1 MSAYN
6 VILDNGLKGE
16 VDSIIYSTIYSTIF
30 DFIMI
35 GMMGYIYIFVYRYMD
50 KYFFDN
56 SDKQKYKSNTNIYKP
71 EYKYLQDYMDEL
83 KLDEM
88 PYDLGKRMKIY
99 EDYTEYY
106 VSHIDASTGFI
117 VRVDGRCFSNLLHT
131 LKNKEFE
138 ELKTPFIS
146 DFVLAMQ
153 RTTRDIV
160 KEFNAS
166 TGYTHSD
173 EISLYFKPL
182 NKEEDPEE
190 DIKEHQF
197 SGRVQKLQTLIAS
210 YATVRLIKH
219 LTEINKDK
227 FYNILDKVS
236 FDGRVLI
243 FPFGYEVCNY
253 FLWRS
258 KKDCFRNF
266 VSELCYYNFPKKS
279 LEKLNTD
286 ERVKK
291 LQNEKRIDINDYNIF
306 LRNGTFI
313 KREVESYTDDDKKIY
328 WRNNYVKFALPL
340 LKCNNDY
347 LELLECKNF
356 EEWEFQDIEF
366 ELSNE
371 C

>member
-1 MSAYN
+1 MSSYN
-6 VILDNGLKGE
+6 VILDNGLKGH
-16 VDSIIYSTIYSTIF
+16 VDTAVYSIIFNSILMGMLG
-30 DFIMI
+30 FILGNSFKSMN
-35 GMMGYIYIFVYRYMD
+35 
-50 KYFFDN
+50 KYLF
-56 SDKQKYKSNTNIYKP
+56 DKQYKQYESQKDDLISYKP

-83 KLDEM
+83 KENET
-88 PYDLGKRMKIY
+88 PSDLGERMKIY
-99 EDYTEYY
+99 EDYTEHY
-106 VSHIDASTGFI
+106 VSQIDAFTGFI
-117 VRVDGRCFSNLLHT
+117 IRVDGRCFSNLLHS
-131 LKNKEFE
+131 LKNKEFD

-153 RTTRDIV
+153 RTCRDLV

-182 NKEEDPEE
+182 NKEQDPEE
-190 DIKEHQF
+190 DVKEHQF
-197 SGRVQKLQTLIAS
+197 SGRIQKLQTLVAS

-219 LTEINKDK
+219 LGEINKEK
-227 FYNILDKVS
+227 FDNILDKVS
-236 FDGRVLI
+236 FDGRIII
-243 FPFGYEVCNY
+243 FPFGHEVCNY

-279 LEKLNTD
+279 LEKLNCD
-286 ERVKK
+286 ERIKK
-291 LQNEKRIDINDYNIF
+291 LRNEKRIDVNDYNVF
-306 LRNGTFI
+306 LRYGTYI
-313 KREVESYTDDDKKIY
+313 KREVESYTDDDGKTY

-340 LKCNNDY
+340 LKCDDDY
-347 LELLECKNF
+347 LELIECKNF
-356 EEWEFQDIEF
+356 EEWEFPDIEF

>member
-6 VILDNGLKGE
+6 VILDNGLKGH
-16 VDSIIYSTIYSTIF
+16 VDPTVYSIIFNSIIMGMLGFIF
-30 DFIMI
+30 GNTFQSMNK
-35 GMMGYIYIFVYRYMD
+35 YLFD
-50 KYFFDN
+50 KSN
-56 SDKQKYKSNTNIYKP
+56 KQKNESNINSPKP
-71 EYKYLQDYMDEL
+71 EYKYLQDYMDDL
-83 KLDEM
+83 KSDEI
-88 PYDLGKRMKIY
+88 PSDLGERMKFY
-99 EDYTEYY
+99 EEYTEYY
-106 VSHIDASTGFI
+106 VSQIDAFTGFVI
-117 VRVDGRCFSNLLHT
+117 RVDGRCFSNLLHS
-131 LKNKEFE
+131 LKNQEFE

-146 DFVLAMQ
+146 DFILAMQ

-219 LTEINKDK
+219 LSEINKDK

-236 FDGRVLI
+236 FDSRAII

-266 VSELCYYNFPKKS
+266 VSELCYYNFPKKT

-291 LQNEKRIDINDYNIF
+291 LRNEKRIDVNDYNIF

-313 KREVESYTDDDKKIY
+313 KREVESYTDDDDKRY

-340 LKCNNDY
+340 LKCNDDY

>member
-1 MSAYN
+1 MSSYN
-6 VILDNGLKGE
+6 VILDNGMKGQ
-16 VDSIIYSTIYSTIF
+16 VDSDVYSSFITSILAGMTGFICGSGYQSISKYLF
-30 DFIMI
+30 DEKEK
-35 GMMGYIYIFVYRYMD
+35 D
-50 KYFFDN
+50 TTTNN
-56 SDKQKYKSNTNIYKP
+56 SDSDEYKP
-71 EYKYLQDYMDEL
+71 EYKYLQDHMN
-83 KLDEM
+83 KLSDDDK
-88 PYDLGKRMKIY
+88 PSDLGERMKIY
-99 EDYTEYY
+99 ENYTENY
-106 VSHIDASTGFI
+106 VSQIDAFTGFI
-117 VRVDGRCFSNLLHT
+117 IRVDGRGFSNLLHS

-153 RTTRDIV
+153 RTCRDLV

-182 NKEEDPEE
+182 NTEDDPEE
-190 DIKEHQF
+190 DVKEHQF

-219 LTEINKDK
+219 LSEINKDK
-227 FYNILDKVS
+227 FHNILDKIT
-236 FDGRVLI
+236 FDGRVII
-243 FPFGYEVCNY
+243 FPMGHEVCNY

-258 KKDCFRNF
+258 KKDCYRNF

-291 LQNEKRIDINDYNIF
+291 LRNEKGLDINDYNIF

-313 KREVESYTDDDKKIY
+313 KREVESYSDDSGKTY
-328 WRNNYVKFALPL
+328 WRNNYVKFALPN
-340 LKCNNDY
+340 LKCNDDY
-347 LELLECKNF
+347 LDLIECKNF
-356 EEWEFQDIEF
+356 EEWEFPDIDF
-366 ELSNE
+366 KLNSE